1 MASTYTN
8 LGVEKMA
15 TGENAGTW
23 GTKTNTNLEILEQIA
38 GGYVAQSIA
47 GGEQTTALTVSD
59 GSTGAAMATKVIDLT
74 GTITGNQTVTI
85 PNGTEMQYCIKNS
98 TSGAYT
104 VLVKG
109 ASDSGSGYTFSTT
122 NKKTALIYMDGTDV
136 NEITTGG
143 DVVDDTSPQLGGN
156 LDVNGYDITSASNAD
171 VDIIPNGTGDVVLG
185 ADTVK
190 VGDAAAA
197 VTLTSNGAGALTVT
211 TGGTE
216 DLVLSTNSGTN
227 SSTITITD
235 AAGGDVTITPNGA
248 GDFVIAGNSTQAGK
262 LVLGADTDDTGSF
275 VASITPGVLT
285 ESTAYTLPT
294 AYAGTTG
301 DALTSTDAGV
311 LSWTTIA
318 SGVSWQAVVTGA
330 TQTAVAGRGYFIN
343 TTSNACTLTLP
354 AGTIGDEVNVIDYA
368 GTFDTN
374 NLTVEADGSE
384 KIHGST
390 DDLTV
395 AIERAA
401 FALVFSDSTQG
412 WLLKDK

>member
-47 GGEQTTALTVSD
+47 GGEQTTTLTVSD

-104 VLVKG
+104 VQIKG
-109 ASDSGSGYTFSTT
+109 ASDGGSGYTFSTT
-122 NKKTALIYMDGTDV
+122 NKKTALIYMDGSDV

-143 DVVDDTSPQLGGN
+143 DVVDDTSPQLGGD
-156 LDVNGYDITSASNAD
+156 LDVNGYDIVSTSNAD
-171 VDIIPNGTGDVVLG
+171 IDIVPNGTGDVVLA

-197 VTLTSNGAGALTVT
+197 AVLTSNGAGTLTVT

-216 DLVLSTNSGTN
+216 NLILNTNGGTN
-227 SSTITITD
+227 SSNITITD
-235 AAGGDVTITPNGA
+235 AANGDVTVNANGT
-248 GDFVIAGNSTQAGK
+248 GDFVIQGNSDRAGRMK
-262 LVLGADTDDTGSF
+262 IYEDTDAGTNFASFTVGSLSEDT
-275 VASITPGVLT
+275 T
-285 ESTAYTLPT
+285 YTLPT
-294 AYAGTTG
+294 AFPSTTG
-301 DALTSTDAGV
+301 DVLSSTDAGV
-311 LSWTTIA
+311 MSWTTV
-318 SGVSWQAVVTGA
+318 SGGTSWQAVDTTGF
-330 TQTAVAGRGYFIN
+330 TAVAGEGYFCN
-343 TTSNACTLTLP
+343 TTSSAFTATLP
-354 AGTIGDEVNVIDYA
+354 SSATQGDEVSFIDYA

-374 NLTVEADGSE
+374 NLTIGRNSHKIQGSAA
-384 KIHGST
+384 
-390 DDLTV
+390 DLTV
-395 AIERAA
+395 AVERAG
-401 FALVFSDSTQG
+401 FSLVYVDATQG

>member
-38 GGYVAQSIA
+38 GGYKAQSIA
-47 GGEQTTALTVSD
+47 GGAQTTTLTVSD
-59 GSTGAAMATKVIDLT
+59 GATGAAMATKVIDLT
-74 GTITGNQTVTI
+74 GTITGNQIVTI
-85 PNGTEMQYCIKNS
+85 PDGTEMQYVIKNS

-104 VLVKG
+104 VQIKG

-122 NKKTALIYMDGTDV
+122 NKKTALIYMDGSDV

-143 DVVDDTSPQLGGN
+143 DVVDDTSPQLGGD
-156 LDVNGYDITSASNAD
+156 LDVNGYDIVSTSNAD
-171 VDIIPNGTGDVVLG
+171 IDIVPNGTGDVVLA

-197 VTLTSNGAGALTVT
+197 AVLTSNGAGTLTVT

-216 DLVLSTNSGTN
+216 NLILNTNGGTN
-227 SSTITITD
+227 SSNITITD
-235 AAGGDVTITPNGA
+235 AANGDVTINPNGT
-248 GDFVIAGNSTQAGK
+248 GDFVIQGNSDRAGRIK
-262 LVLGADTDDTGSF
+262 IYEDTDAGTNFASFTVGSLSEDT
-275 VASITPGVLT
+275 T
-285 ESTAYTLPT
+285 YTLPT
-294 AYAGTTG
+294 AFPTTTG

-311 LSWTTIA
+311 MSWSTI
-318 SGVSWQAVVTGA
+318 SGGQSWQAVKTTGF
-330 TQTAVAGRGYFIN
+330 TAAAGEGYFCN
-343 TTSNACTLTLP
+343 TTSAAFTATLP
-354 AGTIGDEVNVIDYA
+354 GSASQGDEINFIDYA

-374 NLTVEADGSE
+374 NLTIGRNSHKIQGSAA
-384 KIHGST
+384 
-390 DDLTV
+390 DLTV
-395 AIERAA
+395 SVERAG
-401 FALVFSDSTQG
+401 FALVYVDSTQG